1 MGSAVSGEGHGDRWL
16 LRWLSAGIVTIGIH
30 KNYPLCDS
38 PPLECELGL
47 VTIASKVNRLP
58 KLGCRRLGLS
68 PCSDSFS
75 LVLVL
80 FALVQQAAMLC
91 SVERFMGQ
99 GTEGANWPSASK
111 EPNPASNPGRELGS
125 RSFPIPFPLR

>member
-16 LRWLSAGIVTIGIH
+16 LRWLSVVIVTIGIH

-99 GTEGANWPSASK
+99 GTEGPTGQV
-111 EPNPASNPGRELGS
+111 PARNQILPATLGES
-125 RSFPIPFPLR
+125 LEADPFPFPFP